1 MRFFIRLET
10 SALPAAKQRWYILTS
25 WMNDMPIN
33 LSLIHIYADL
43 ALRWGMSKATVCRYL
58 KKLSDLGYLSLV
70 SFPGTHGTAIYL
82 QNYLSTMFQISDV
95 MLDKDEIA
103 LALHIKV
110 ELDSVS
116 QTDSGVSESNME
128 TVLKKVGQILT
139 AQGFPCLSCS
149 KSHCKLLPLSDDC
162 QRAVLGGIA
171 VSYTHL
177 GTPFFS
183 FDKIISPL
191 SSCL

>member
-1 MRFFIRLET
+1 MRNGT
-10 SALPAAKQRWYILTS
+10 GSP
-25 WMNDMPIN
+25 
-33 LSLIHIYADL
+33 LISYADL
-43 ALRWGMSKATVCRYL
+43 AQRWGMSKATVCRYL

-139 AQGFPCLSCS
+139 AQGFPCLSCP

-162 QRAVLGGIA
+162 QRAVLEVIETEKDTGDSHFLL
-171 VSYTHL
+171 V
-177 GTPFFS
+177 
-183 FDKIISPL
+183 ISCGETSETAKFELYLHP
-191 SSCL
+191 CENWRIDNEKR